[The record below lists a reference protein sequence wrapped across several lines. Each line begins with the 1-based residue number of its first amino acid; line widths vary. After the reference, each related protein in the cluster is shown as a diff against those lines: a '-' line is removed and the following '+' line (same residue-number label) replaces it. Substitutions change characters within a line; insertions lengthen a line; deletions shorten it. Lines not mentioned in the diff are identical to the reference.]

1 MAETISSNT
10 SKPKSDLYVHAS
22 IDAGTSQRLHVGD
35 NNKFSDDAVIMD
47 CSLPSSRS
55 QYFTCLAEMTQET
68 PASIPHEPMQ
78 VDNNDEISF
87 TEFAPAVI
95 TSEQGFNQEL
105 TTDDNLVQDKD
116 KTGGIENPVIS
127 EDKYKVKQEWVK
139 RMRIKFCVQP
149 EFEITKN
156 MIHPDGTLN
165 QAYFRPTQGA
175 ILSQSNGQRK
185 WTEKERSLLIQG
197 IAKYGIGHFREISD
211 NLLPD
216 WSAQDLRVKTMRLM
230 GRQNLQLYKDWK
242 GNEDAIRKEYEKNK
256 EIGVKTGMW
265 KAGTLVYDDDGL
277 VVKMIKE
284 LDKKKRN
291 KSQIMRDGDD
301 KEEEEREEA

>member
-1 MAETISSNT
+1 MTETIDSAT

-22 IDAGTSQRLHVGD
+22 LDAGTSQHLHVGD
-35 NNKFSDDAVIMD
+35 NNKFSDDAVITD
-47 CSLPSSRS
+47 CSLPSSPS
-55 QYFTCLAEMTQET
+55 QYFTCLVEMTQET
-68 PASIPHEPMQ
+68 PAIIPHEPMQ
-78 VDNNDEISF
+78 IDNNDEFSI
-87 TEFAPAVI
+87 TEFAPAI
-95 TSEQGFNQEL
+95 LTPEQ
-105 TTDDNLVQDKD
+105 TDGNLVQYK
-116 KTGGIENPVIS
+116 KNTGDTENPVIA

-139 RMRIKFCVQP
+139 RMRVKFCVQP

-211 NLLPD
+211 NLLPG
-216 WSAQDLRVKTMRLM
+216 WGAQDLRVKTMRLM

-284 LDKKKRN
+284 LEKKKRN
-291 KSQIMRDGDD
+291 KSLAVRDDD
-301 KEEEEREEA
+301 KEEEEREEET